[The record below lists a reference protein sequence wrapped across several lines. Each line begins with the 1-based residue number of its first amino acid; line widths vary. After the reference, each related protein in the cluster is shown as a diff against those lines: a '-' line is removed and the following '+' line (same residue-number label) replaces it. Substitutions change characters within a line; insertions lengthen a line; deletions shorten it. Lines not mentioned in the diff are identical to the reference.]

1 MDFETL
7 EELNTHRR
15 NRVSVAVI
23 TELAGGKSQ
32 IITSETVPPGQLG
45 ETVAAAFQSGKSA
58 GVTSENRPYF
68 INVYLPAPRVVIIG
82 AVHIAQ
88 ALVQMAKLSGFDILV
103 IDPRTAFATQDRFGS
118 AELIADWPEDVL
130 PTRSLDRHTAVV
142 ALSHD
147 PKIDDFPL
155 AEALRTGCF
164 YVGALGSR
172 KTQKSRLER
181 LQSQGFVDADL
192 ARIHGP
198 IGLNIGAASPAEI
211 AVSILA
217 EIIATMRGV
226 DALSKPMV

>member
-7 EELNTHRR
+7 EELNMHRR
-15 NRVSVAVI
+15 NRVVVAVI
-23 TELAGGKSQ
+23 TDLTGGESQ
-32 IITSETVPPGQLG
+32 IITSETVPSGQLG
-45 ETVAAAFQSGKSA
+45 EAVAAAFQSGKSA
-58 GVTSENRPYF
+58 SVTLESRPYF
-68 INVYLPAPRVVIIG
+68 INVYLPAPRIVVIG

-103 IDPRTAFATQDRFGS
+103 IDPRTAFATPDRFGS
-118 AELIADWPEDVL
+118 AELIADWPEDIL
-130 PTRSLDRHTAVV
+130 PTRPLDRHTAVV

-147 PKIDDFPL
+147 PKIDDFAL

-172 KTQKSRLER
+172 KTQKSRLDR
-181 LQSQGFVDADL
+181 LQSQGFGDADL

-226 DALSKPMV
+226 DALSKPTV

>member
-1 MDFETL
+1 MDFATL
-7 EELNTHRR
+7 EKLNTHRR
-15 NRVSVAVI
+15 NRVAVAVI
-23 TELAGGKSQ
+23 TDLTGGESQ
-32 IITSETVPPGQLG
+32 IITSETVPSGQLG
-45 ETVAAAFQSGKSA
+45 EAVAAAFQSGKSA
-58 GVTSENRPYF
+58 SVTSENRPYF
-68 INVYLPAPRVVIIG
+68 INVYLPAPRIVIIG

-103 IDPRTAFATQDRFGS
+103 IDPRTAFATPDRFGS
-118 AELIADWPEDVL
+118 AELIADWPEDIL
-130 PTRSLDRHTAVV
+130 PTRPLDRHTAVV

-147 PKIDDFPL
+147 PKIDDFAL

-172 KTQKSRLER
+172 KTQKSRLDR
-181 LQSQGFVDADL
+181 LQSQGFGDADL

-217 EIIATMRGV
+217 EIIATMRGGEKP
-226 DALSKPMV
+226 LS